1 MGQSFMQDSGSFVRY
16 SISAPDVVTEDFD
29 GQVVVLNLANGHYF
43 SLEGIAS
50 AIWARILDGYAL
62 EAIGTSLRASRPELV
77 EDADAFLAKVRELG
91 LIRIDEATAPET
103 AAIVQDWSGEAPRL
117 IVYEDLAELI
127 YADPIHDV
135 DEQAGWP
142 IRKAG
147 E

>member
-1 MGQSFMQDSGSFVRY
+1 MNLVGLNGRCV
-16 SISAPDVVTEDFD
+16 INAPDVVTEDFD

-43 SLEGIAS
+43 QLEGIAGRIWD
-50 AIWARILDGYAL
+50 AILRGQPLD
-62 EAIGTSLRASRPELV
+62 AIVADIQRARPELV
-77 EDADAFLAKVRELG
+77 DDTVTFVRQLLTLRLIVAD
-91 LIRIDEATAPET
+91 DT
-103 AAIVQDWSGEAPRL
+103 AASASEPAGDWSGDPPRL

-142 IRKAG
+142 VPRAA

>member
-1 MGQSFMQDSGSFVRY
+1 MDFADLVGRY
-16 SISAPDVVTEDFD
+16 VINAPDVVTEDFD

-43 SLEGIAS
+43 QLEGIAGKIWDTVLHGLPLDQVVAS
-50 AIWARILDGYAL
+50 AQAA
-62 EAIGTSLRASRPELV
+62 RPELATDV
-77 EDADAFLAKVRELG
+77 VSFLRQLVNLRLIKPDEGPGSSVDAH
-91 LIRIDEATAPET
+91 
-103 AAIVQDWSGEAPRL
+103 AADWAGDPPRL

-142 IRKAG
+142 APRAA